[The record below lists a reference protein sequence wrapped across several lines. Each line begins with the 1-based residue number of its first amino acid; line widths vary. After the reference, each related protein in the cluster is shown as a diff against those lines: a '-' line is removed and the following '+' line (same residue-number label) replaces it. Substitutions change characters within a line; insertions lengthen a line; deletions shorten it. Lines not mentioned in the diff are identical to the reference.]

1 MIWPLDIDFWINLIV
16 GTLETYAAT
25 KIIIG
30 VNALLVPI
38 FWGHFYFDP
47 YIYILPLLVPKT
59 KKKMRSILVITFT
72 HLTEKS
78 YVANRVHCLHNK
90 Y

>member
-1 MIWPLDIDFWINLIV
+1 MIWPLDIDFWINLIA

-47 YIYILPLLVPKT
+47 YISILLLLVPKT
-59 KKKMRSILVITFT
+59 KQKNAFYFGHYLHSLNRKILRG
-72 HLTEKS
+72 K
-78 YVANRVHCLHNK
+78 
-90 Y
+90 

>member
-30 VNALLVPI
+30 VNVLLVPI
-38 FWGHFYFDP
+38 FWGHLYFDP

-59 KKKMRSILVITFT
+59 KKNAFYFGHYLHSLNRKILRG
-72 HLTEKS
+72 K
-78 YVANRVHCLHNK
+78 
-90 Y
+90 